1 MLRGSCSALKEA
13 ASVAICDRFT
23 IPLTCLQDVDGR
35 WERGL
40 GVNASPS
47 GLGG

>member
-1 MLRGSCSALKEA
+1 VLALEEA
-13 ASVAICDRFT
+13 ASVAICDTFI